1 MEEGYIIMNN
11 QRWLAKNFFMFFIT
25 WGIFLPYWTG
35 WLINDK
41 GLTVSDASIIMGFG
55 LVARAISTILIF
67 PYVSKIMSNKNV
79 LIFFTVASLVTALLY
94 VPIDSFV
101 GLFIMTMLFSALYPA
116 LLPAVESSA
125 ATLMQQGGIHYGKAR
140 SLGSFGY
147 VVAVLIISMITGM
160 YGEQMILWAMI
171 FGLTALLAIQ
181 LMPAPNVLSLAPP
194 KETGK
199 ALSMKGL
206 FDVKS
211 FIVVLFVVILL
222 QGAHASYY
230 NYGYIYLQ
238 ELNVNPFYIG
248 MILNVAVLFE
258 IIYFLKADT
267 FLTKW
272 KPSSLMLLAAIG
284 STVRWIMIYVFP
296 SMPMFIVSQALHA
309 LSFAMAHYAFIRYIS
324 QALPKEQIPNAQGI
338 YSALAMSLSAA
349 ILTLFGGALYEVE
362 PSLAFLGMVICTGPA
377 IVLILLTKNRFNY

>member
-1 MEEGYIIMNN
+1 MNN

-41 GLTVSDASIIMGFG
+41 GLTVSEASIIMGFG
-55 LVARAISTILIF
+55 LVARAVATMFVF
-67 PYVSKIMSNKNV
+67 PYVSKVMSNKNV
-79 LIFFTVASLVTALLY
+79 LLFFTIASLIVTLFY
-94 VPIDSFV
+94 IPIDSFA
-101 GLFIMTMLFSALYPA
+101 GLFIITMLFSAFYPA

-125 ATLMQQGGIHYGKAR
+125 STLMQHGKIHYGKAR

-147 VVAVLIISMITGM
+147 VIAVLIISMITGM
-160 YGEQMILWAMI
+160 YGEQMILWTMI
-171 FGLTALLAIQ
+171 LGLTALLAIQ
-181 LMPAPNVLSLAPP
+181 LMPAPQVLSLAP
-194 KETGK
+194 KQDITK
-199 ALSMKGL
+199 ALSMKSL
-206 FDVKS
+206 FKVKS
-211 FIVVLFVVILL
+211 FGVVLLVVILL

-238 ELNVNPFYIG
+238 DLNVNLFYIG

-258 IIYFLKADT
+258 ILYFLKADT

-284 STVRWIMIYVFP
+284 ATVRWLIVYLFP
-296 SMPMFIVSQALHA
+296 NMPMFIISQALHA

-324 QALPKEQIPNAQGI
+324 KALPKEQIPNAQGI

-349 ILTLFGGALYEVE
+349 LLTLLGGALYEIE
-362 PSLAFLGMVICTGPA
+362 PGLAFLGMIIFTVPA
-377 IVLILLTKNRFNY
+377 IFLILFTKKRFDY

>member
-1 MEEGYIIMNN
+1 MNN
-11 QRWLAKNFFMFFIT
+11 QRWLAKNFFMFFVT

-41 GLTVSDASIIMGFG
+41 GLTVKEASIIMGFG
-55 LVARAISTILIF
+55 LVARALATMFIF
-67 PYVSKIMSNKNV
+67 PYISKIMSNKNV
-79 LIFFTVASLVTALLY
+79 LLFFTATSLIVTLLY
-94 VPIDSFV
+94 IPIDSFI

-125 ATLMQQGGIHYGKAR
+125 STLMQHSEIHYGKAR

-147 VVAVLIISMITGM
+147 VVAVLIISMLTGM

-171 FGLTALLAIQ
+171 FGLTALLSIQ
-181 LMPAPNVLSLAPP
+181 LMPAPQVLSLVPEKQNAQ
-194 KETGK
+194 

-206 FDVKS
+206 FKVKS
-211 FIVVLFVVILL
+211 FAIVLLVVILL

-238 ELNVNPFYIG
+238 DLNVNPFYIG

-258 IIYFLKADT
+258 ILYFLKADT
-267 FLTKW
+267 FLKKW
-272 KPSSLMLLAAIG
+272 KPSSLMLLAAVG
-284 STVRWIMIYVFP
+284 STVRWILVYAFP

-309 LSFAMAHYAFIRYIS
+309 LSFAMAHYAFIRYITK
-324 QALPKEQIPNAQGI
+324 ALPKEQIPNAQGI
-338 YSALAMSLSAA
+338 YSAIAMSLSAA
-349 ILTLFGGALYEVE
+349 LLTLLGGELYEIE
-362 PSLAFLGMVICTGPA
+362 PGLAFLGMIICTIPA
-377 IVLILLTKNRFNY
+377 IFLIILTKKRFDY

>member
-1 MEEGYIIMNN
+1 MNQ

-35 WLINDK
+35 YLVNDK
-41 GLTVSDASIIMGFG
+41 QLSVSEASIIMGFG
-55 LVARAISTILIF
+55 LVARAFSTMFIF
-67 PYVSKIMSNKNV
+67 PYISKVMSNKHV
-79 LIFFTVASLVTALLY
+79 LIFFTASSLVVALLY
-94 VPIDSFV
+94 IPMDSFT
-101 GLFIMTMLFSALYPA
+101 GLFVMTLLFSMFYPA

-140 SLGSFGY
+140 SLGSFGFI
-147 VVAVLIISMITGM
+147 VAVLIISMITGM
-160 YGEQMILWAMI
+160 YGEQMILWMMI
-171 FGLTALLAIQ
+171 LGLTALLAIQ
-181 LMPAPNVLSLAPP
+181 FMPAPAILSVIP
-194 KETGK
+194 KQENAK
-199 ALSMKGL
+199 SLSMKGL
-206 FDVKS
+206 FQVKS
-211 FIVVLFVVILL
+211 FAVVLIVVILL

-238 ELNVNPFYIG
+238 DLNVNPFYIG

-258 IIYFLKADT
+258 ILYFFKADT

-284 STVRWIMIYVFP
+284 ATLRWIMVYAFP
-296 SMPMFIVSQALHA
+296 NMPMFIVSQALHA

-324 QALPKEQIPNAQGI
+324 HALPKEQIPNAQGI

-349 ILTLFGGALYEVE
+349 VLTLFGGMLYEIE
-362 PSLAFLGMVICTGPA
+362 PGLAFLGMIICTVPA
-377 IVLILLTKNRFNY
+377 IFIILLTKKRFDY

>member
-1 MEEGYIIMNN
+1 MTMNN

-41 GLTVSDASIIMGFG
+41 GLTVSEASIIMGFG
-55 LVARAISTILIF
+55 LVARAISTMLIF
-67 PYVSKIMSNKNV
+67 PYVSKVMSNKNV
-79 LIFFTVASLVTALLY
+79 LIFFTATSLISALLY
-94 VPIDSFV
+94 VPIDSFA

-125 ATLMQQGGIHYGKAR
+125 STLMQYGGIHYGKAR

-171 FGLTALLAIQ
+171 LSLTALLAIQ
-181 LMPAPNVLSLAPP
+181 LMPAPNVLSFAPV
-194 KETGK
+194 KENSK

-238 ELNVNPFYIG
+238 ELDVNPFYIG

-258 IIYFLKADT
+258 ILYFLKADT

-272 KPSSLMLLAAIG
+272 KPSSLMLLAAVG
-284 STVRWIMIYVFP
+284 STVRWVIIYIFP
-296 SMPMFIVSQALHA
+296 NMPMFIVSQALHA

-324 QALPKEQIPNAQGI
+324 DALPKEQIPNAQGI

-349 ILTLFGGALYEVE
+349 ILTLLGGALYEIE
-362 PSLAFLGMVICTGPA
+362 PSLAFLGMIICTVPA
-377 IVLILLTKNRFNY
+377 ILLILLTKKRFNY

>member
-1 MEEGYIIMNN
+1 MNN

-41 GLTVSDASIIMGFG
+41 GLPVSEASIIMGFG
-55 LVARAISTILIF
+55 LVARAVATMFVF
-67 PYVSKIMSNKNV
+67 PYVSKVMSNKNV
-79 LIFFTVASLVTALLY
+79 LLFFTIASLIVTLLY
-94 VPIDSFV
+94 IPIDSFA
-101 GLFIMTMLFSALYPA
+101 GLFIITMLFSAFYPA

-125 ATLMQQGGIHYGKAR
+125 STLMQHGKIHYGKAR

-147 VVAVLIISMITGM
+147 VIAVLIISMITGM
-160 YGEQMILWAMI
+160 YGEQMILWTMI
-171 FGLTALLAIQ
+171 LGLTALLAIQ
-181 LMPAPNVLSLAPP
+181 LMPAPQVLSLAP
-194 KETGK
+194 KQDITK
-199 ALSMKGL
+199 ALSMKSL
-206 FDVKS
+206 FKVKS
-211 FIVVLFVVILL
+211 FGVVLLVVILL

-238 ELNVNPFYIG
+238 DLNVNLFYIG

-258 IIYFLKADT
+258 ILYFLKADT

-284 STVRWIMIYVFP
+284 ATVRWLIVYLFP
-296 SMPMFIVSQALHA
+296 NMPMFIISQALHA

-324 QALPKEQIPNAQGI
+324 KALPKEQIPNAQGI

-349 ILTLFGGALYEVE
+349 LLTLLGGALYEIE
-362 PSLAFLGMVICTGPA
+362 PGLAFLGMIIFTVPA
-377 IVLILLTKNRFNY
+377 IFLILFTKKRFDY